1 MICTQIAPLNFTI
14 TDEEVIDL
22 TSPCFDGIFDNTPLG
37 DGTDEIITTD
47 YPFVIKVDNLTT
59 ALTTTVNLNCK
70 SLETN
75 GVSGFKIGNVDEVEY
90 SGVFLFNITC
100 DSFTNKSTIEFDGE
114 VTINCNEFTN
124 KIDFYVYAD
133 ATINCDKFTNEG
145 TIEFDGEVTINCD
158 EFTNKGYIY
167 IYANTTINCGKLN
180 FKNEIK
186 TFVKDGTEEYAT
198 LSILHECPPCPD
210 PPTPPTPEEVKTI
223 CKLEDFTGEL
233 VPAIDPLG
241 LEYFEDWLKANESYF
256 LTAIFGKPFTDYC
269 YENLEVET
277 DATVI
282 PYIKAFM
289 PHQLFYF
296 FKKHQNAILVANF
309 STEINTDIEK
319 INVQQKLI
327 VIFNKGVDLLAQNL
341 TDLSV
346 IARQKITK
354 INIQKINLFGV

>member
-37 DGTDEIITTD
+37 DGTDEIIINANFKILID
-47 YPFVIKVDNLTT
+47 ELTT

-70 SLETN
+70 SLKNE
-75 GVSGFKIGNVDEVEY
+75 GN
-90 SGVFLFNITC
+90 
-100 DSFTNKSTIEFDGE
+100 IEFNVE
-114 VTINCNEFTN
+114 STINCNEFTN

-133 ATINCDKFTNEG
+133 ATITCDKFTNEG
-145 TIEFDGEVTINCD
+145 TIEFNADATINCD
-158 EFTNKGYIY
+158 EFTNEGYIY

-186 TFVKDGTEEYAT
+186 TFVKDGTVEYAT

-309 STEINTDIEK
+309 STEINIDIEK

-327 VIFNKGVDLLAQNL
+327 VIFNKGVDLLAQGL

-346 IARQKITK
+346 TARQIITK
-354 INIQKINLFGV
+354 ISIQKINLFGV